1 MSLEPYREVF
11 DVLAIANIELQFIR
25 DLIPEFVL
33 FWRDKN
39 ELHHSWNTKFLQHVK
54 YRWVRR
60 NQDHPNAKGDAF
72 ERLSDR
78 SWAAD
83 LI

>member
-1 MSLEPYREVF
+1 M
-11 DVLAIANIELQFIR
+11 LAIANIELQFAR

-33 FWRDKN
+33 YWRDKN

-60 NQDHPNAKGDAF
+60 NQDHPNTKVDAF

>member
-1 MSLEPYREVF
+1 M
-11 DVLAIANIELQFIR
+11 LAIANIELQFAR